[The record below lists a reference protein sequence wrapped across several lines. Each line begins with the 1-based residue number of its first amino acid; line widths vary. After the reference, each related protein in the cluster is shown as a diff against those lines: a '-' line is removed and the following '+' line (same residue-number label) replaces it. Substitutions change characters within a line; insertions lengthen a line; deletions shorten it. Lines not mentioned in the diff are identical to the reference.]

1 MRLHVDTWDPGYGA
15 ALAAEDGVTGGRPR
29 RPTEATVDV
38 GVERAEA
45 AWEPLAPGAAARA
58 PRVVHFVDGVRR
70 VDARLWVDDPDV
82 GGPPSLG
89 LCASYAAGAVTCDL
103 GSGCADVT
111 VAEVERAVFTSEP
124 APPPLGAHD
133 RIEYRP
139 VVLSS
144 ADPAVLDAGLQAK
157 LRDLEITVAAK
168 ARDAAGTVAAKARD
182 ADGQP
187 ADVDDLL
194 VVDGPL
200 RGRTGLARTLG
211 YVKTHQ
217 TRYLPPALDAVVSR
231 LGPGQRTPLFRLGT
245 SWHRLTW
252 YVRLPVPPHAAPWS
266 GVVRVECAPELPL
279 AQAVT
284 LADISAVTL
293 PRFASR
299 SFKDP
304 RAPQNLVPIGGLERR
319 LRALLGDA
327 RLLHRG
333 LRLAAARANDAS

>member
-15 ALAAEDGVTGGRPR
+15 ALAAEDGVAGGRPR

-45 AWEPLAPGAAARA
+45 AWEPLAPGPAVRA
-58 PRVVHFVDGVRR
+58 PGVVHFVDGVRR
-70 VDARLWVDDPDV
+70 VDARLWIDDPDV
-82 GGPPSLG
+82 GGPPMLG

-103 GSGCADVT
+103 GAGSADVT
-111 VAEVERAVFTSEP
+111 VVEVERAVFTSKP

-133 RIEYRP
+133 RIEYPP

-144 ADPAVLDAGLQAK
+144 ADPTVLDQGLQAK

-168 ARDAAGTVAAKARD
+168 ARDASAPGGRTT
-182 ADGQP
+182 GP
-187 ADVDDLL
+187 DDLL

-231 LGPGQRTPLFRLGT
+231 LGPGQRTPVFRLGT

-252 YVRLPVPPHAAPWS
+252 YLRLPVAPDAAPWS
-266 GVVRVECAPELPL
+266 GVVRVECAPELPV
-279 AQAVT
+279 ARAVT
-284 LADISAVTL
+284 LADVSAVTL

-299 SFKDP
+299 PFKDP

-327 RLLHRG
+327 RLLHRC
-333 LRLAAARANDAS
+333 LRLAAARANDAR

>member
-15 ALAAEDGVTGGRPR
+15 ALAAEDGAAGGRPR

-38 GVERAEA
+38 GVERAEG
-45 AWEPLAPGAAARA
+45 AWEPLAPGPAVRA
-58 PRVVHFVDGVRR
+58 PQVVHFVDGVRR
-70 VDARLWVDDPDV
+70 IDARLWIDDPDD
-82 GGPPSLG
+82 GGPPMLG

-103 GSGCADVT
+103 GGGSADVT
-111 VAEVERAVFTSEP
+111 VVEVERAVFTSEP

-133 RIEYRP
+133 RIAYRP
-139 VVLSS
+139 VVLAS
-144 ADPAVLDAGLQAK
+144 AEPTVLDQGLQAK

-168 ARDAAGTVAAKARD
+168 ARDAAPDGRVADR
-182 ADGQP
+182 
-187 ADVDDLL
+187 DDLL

-252 YVRLPVPPHAAPWS
+252 YLRLPVPPHAAPWS
-266 GVVRVECAPELPL
+266 GVVRVECAPELPV

-284 LADISAVTL
+284 LADVSAVTL
-293 PRFASR
+293 PRFASQ

-319 LRALLGDA
+319 LRALLGDP

-333 LRLAAARANDAS
+333 LRLAAARANDDR